1 MSANRILFIN
11 QVAGPL
17 FRELADDISAQ
28 YGGADLLSG
37 HMKDIARQMVPQLN
51 IIPGPDYNRRNLITR
66 GLSWCHFFLVAL
78 LHVFKAPKG
87 QLLFIVSNPPFL
99 PLVGWLASVIRG
111 QRYCMLVYDVYPG
124 LLIQLGKIK
133 GNGLVAI
140 SWRVFNRL
148 VWSRAEVV
156 LTIGEYMAAALRK
169 EAPKIPECRFKVV
182 PIWVDVDFI
191 KPLPKAENSFL
202 GKLGWRDRTIVMYS
216 GNLGNT
222 HNLDGLLLAAIEL
235 NSRSDIGFLIIGS
248 GPLWRNIEET
258 ISKEKLQN
266 VKLLPWQPEA
276 RLPLTQPASDISIIS
291 MEKKIAGFMLPGKT
305 FYYMAA
311 GSALI
316 ALVPE
321 NCEVA
326 DIVEKGKCG
335 IRLDPD
341 DGQGIARAI
350 LSLVE
355 DPVQLDSFKR
365 RSRQLAVND
374 YSRDNTKKYAQVL
387 EKILNQIE

>member
-1 MSANRILFIN
+1 
-11 QVAGPL
+11 
-17 FRELADDISAQ
+17 
-28 YGGADLLSG
+28 
-37 HMKDIARQMVPQLN
+37 
-51 IIPGPDYNRRNLITR
+51 
-66 GLSWCHFFLVAL
+66 
-78 LHVFKAPKG
+78 
-87 QLLFIVSNPPFL
+87 
-99 PLVGWLASVIRG
+99 
-111 QRYCMLVYDVYPG
+111 
-124 LLIQLGKIK
+124 
-133 GNGLVAI
+133 
-140 SWRVFNRL
+140 
-148 VWSRAEVV
+148 
-156 LTIGEYMAAALRK
+156 
-169 EAPKIPECRFKVV
+169 
-182 PIWVDVDFI
+182 
-191 KPLPKAENSFL
+191 
-202 GKLGWRDRTIVMYS
+202 
-216 GNLGNT
+216 
-222 HNLDGLLLAAIEL
+222 
-235 NSRSDIGFLIIGS
+235 
-248 GPLWRNIEET
+248 
-258 ISKEKLQN
+258 
-266 VKLLPWQPEA
+266 
-276 RLPLTQPASDISIIS
+276 